1 MKTKIYILLIV
12 FSFSQMAISQNIL
25 EGIGSEKTSSL
36 SDFSKE
42 MRFHL
47 ISQINFKNEKNNLQ
61 KDYYQNEN
69 LNINQIGSYNSIN
82 VKISAKVLAL
92 DVLQKGDENR
102 LQLDKQV
109 NDLKQKVIQEGQNNT
124 IKDIS
129 LYRTSN
135 DVNTEFIQKGN
146 NQTIH
151 NYGEN
156 SISKDMKVIQ
166 KGDGA
171 AVFIFNHK

>member
-1 MKTKIYILLIV
+1 M
-12 FSFSQMAISQNIL
+12 
-25 EGIGSEKTSSL
+25 
-36 SDFSKE
+36 
-42 MRFHL
+42 
-47 ISQINFKNEKNNLQ
+47 
-61 KDYYQNEN
+61 
-69 LNINQIGSYNSIN
+69 
-82 VKISAKVLAL
+82 
-92 DVLQKGDENR
+92 
-102 LQLDKQV
+102 
-109 NDLKQKVIQEGQNNT
+109 KQKVIQEGQNNT